1 MSKQP
6 TSESTLP
13 STSKPTNVEELL
25 VKVQEHTVKL
35 ATEGGELDVR
45 FHIRYEAE
53 RGKLLRL
60 SAGGKCQRAIAYS
73 LHYEVP
79 SSPTHRFIAVTLL
92 GHVIHDLE
100 RSLIKQVAPLH
111 SEEKEVWFRVDE
123 KHSIKGHIDGI
134 LETEE
139 GSVILDIKT
148 ANAKS
153 FTEMVKNG
161 PREDYIAQVNAYMD
175 ATGVHKAYLWLY
187 NKDTSHRA
195 VLPVVYDPK
204 VVEKVRSRFR
214 NALYS
219 TPDNLPEREYEPQQ
233 EIRKGQP
240 TDRLYL
246 PWQCSYCPF
255 VGLCWPDFEP
265 VVEAG
270 KIRYIKE
277 E

>member
-1 MSKQP
+1 MSQP
-6 TSESTLP
+6 HTSENTLH

-25 VKVQEHTVKL
+25 VKVQEHTVRL

-53 RGKLLRL
+53 TSNLLRL
-60 SAGGKCQRAIAYS
+60 SAAGKCQRALAYS
-73 LHYEVP
+73 LHYKNPVVR
-79 SSPTHRFIAVTLL
+79 THRGVAVTLL
-92 GHVIHDLE
+92 GHVIHELE
-100 RSLIKQVAPLH
+100 RSIIKQVAPLH
-111 SEEKEVWFRVDE
+111 SEEKEVWFRVDDQ
-123 KHSIKGHIDGI
+123 HRIKGHIDGI

-139 GSVILDIKT
+139 GPVILDIKT

-153 FTEMVKNG
+153 FAEMLKNG
-161 PREDYIAQVNAYMD
+161 PRDDYVAQVNAYME
-175 ATGVHKAYLWLY
+175 ATGVRKAYLWLY
-187 NKDTSHRA
+187 NKDTSTRA
-195 VLPVVYDPK
+195 VLPVVYSPL

-219 TPDNLPEREYEPQQ
+219 TKDNLPEREYEPQQ

-240 TDRLYL
+240 TGRLYL

-255 VGLCWPDFEP
+255 VSLCWPDFQP

-270 KIRYIKE
+270 KVRFIKE